1 MKLNLDTIK
10 FETRNEVRQTVD
22 ILMEFI
28 EQRGE
33 SETPQ
38 CVKELVDCLNEMYRN
53 W

>member
-10 FETRNEVRQTVD
+10 FETRNEVGQTVD

-38 CVKELVDCLNEMYRN
+38 CIKELVDCLNVMYRN